1 MNYDDLVLMFHKK
14 RHEDKAFNAFYRS
27 SDFSLWV
34 CDLIK
39 DGSLTVQKNTEVF
52 LQVGEFF
59 FITRINTEEMFF
71 LLYFP

>member
-1 MNYDDLVLMFHKK
+1 MQYDDLVLLFHKK

-52 LQVGEFF
+52 L
-59 FITRINTEEMFF
+59 
-71 LLYFP
+71 